1 MIALIDVNN
10 FYVSCERVFNPKI
23 QKIPVVVLSNNDG
36 CIISRSDEAKL
47 LGIKMGEP
55 LFKAKEKI
63 QSHHVSVYSSNY
75 PLYADMSNRV
85 MKLLADFSPRQE
97 IYSIDECFL
106 ELGEDCFGDARSIKA
121 SVYSKLGLPVCV
133 GVAKTKTLSKLAN
146 HIAKKYKE
154 FQGVFVINEQG
165 KKIFDEL
172 IQQISVDEVWGVGRR
187 IATKLRTLKISTV
200 YELKNSNPKWIKK
213 IFGITLERTVL
224 ELNEVAC
231 YRIETKRPAQKQIL
245 SSRSFGHTVSD
256 IAQLA
261 DAISH
266 FVEKAITKLNRQNLV
281 ARDVLVQIRNNP
293 FSEKESVHRAV
304 LVRGE
309 FWTDNF
315 RVLNNLAIQGLNKIY
330 KTSVNYQKA
339 GIALVNLQEKIHE
352 QSNLM
357 PMDSQDKKSETLR
370 MMINQIHVKYAS
382 HIMHTG
388 WKANKPQWHMKQQ
401 SKSNRFTTNWNE
413 LLTAS

>member
-47 LGIKMGEP
+47 LGIRMGEP

-63 QSHHVSVYSSNY
+63 QSHHISVYSSNY
-75 PLYADMSNRV
+75 PLYADMSSRV
-85 MKLLADFSPRQE
+85 MKLLADYSPQQE

-106 ELGEDCFGDARSIKA
+106 GLGEDCFESSRSIRT

-172 IQQISVDEVWGVGRR
+172 IEQIPIDEVWGVGRR

-200 YELKNSNPKWIKK
+200 YDLKNSNPKWIKK

-231 YRIETKRPAQKQIL
+231 YKIETKRPAQKQIL

-266 FVEKAITKLNRQNLV
+266 FIEKAIVKLNRQHLL
-281 ARDVLVQIRNNP
+281 ARDVLVQIRSNP
-293 FSEKESVHRAV
+293 FSEQESVHRAV
-304 LVRGE
+304 LIRGE
-309 FWTDNF
+309 FWTDDF
-315 RVLNNLAIQGLNKIY
+315 RVLNNLAIQGLKKIY
-330 KTSVNYQKA
+330 ETSVNYHKA
-339 GIALVNLQEKIHE
+339 GIALVNLQEKTHT
-352 QSNLM
+352 QSNLI
-357 PMDSQDKKSETLR
+357 PIDSQKEKSETLR
-370 MMINQIHVKYAS
+370 MTINQIHAKYAS

-388 WKANKPQWHMKQQ
+388 WKTNNPQWHMKQQ
-401 SKSNRFTTNWNE
+401 NKSNRFTTNWNE